1 MCPSLKQARKRSSVA
16 EPHENTRRDD
26 PGSIPGSFPKT
37 FRRRVT
43 VDTTALLSSFP
54 TQGANVSKFY
64 SIEVNNEDSGRVYAC
79 ADGDI
84 EVVSYVGRKAIADIK
99 DVTTDVRL
107 SLIEVDEIGQGAE
120 ETRSIA
126 KLTADAG
133 TVSYVLKAKLSAER
147 KLVKAA
153 TDVLTG
159 DVSASVDAFLDN
171 PDSGALLTR

>member
-1 MCPSLKQARKRSSVA
+1 M
-16 EPHENTRRDD
+16 
-26 PGSIPGSFPKT
+26 
-37 FRRRVT
+37 
-43 VDTTALLSSFP
+43 
-54 TQGANVSKFY
+54 SKFY
-64 SIEVNNEDSGRVYAC
+64 SIEVKNEDNGKVYAY

-107 SLIEVDEIGQGAE
+107 SLIEVDEIGQEAE

-147 KLVKAA
+147 KLAKAA
-153 TDVLTG
+153 GPSDVADNADMAGETLAH
-159 DVSASVDAFLDN
+159 DVQEPAF
-171 PDSGALLTR
+171 S